1 MASTDVR
8 PPCEVLRTMT
18 DRTKLQAL
26 RQIVHSAIAWPR
38 TAKKFLMVAAD
49 LVALPA
55 VLWVAI
61 TLRLGSWNHGDVN
74 GGLLFVALP
83 LVTIPVLVRLGLYR
97 AVIRFISSQALV
109 AALAGVTISTVA
121 LLLLSY
127 IPGFGNVPRS
137 SLVIYW
143 SLATLYVGGSRYML
157 RLLLAPSSRSASR
170 VVIYGA
176 GTAGARLAQ
185 AMLTSS
191 EARPVAFVDDDR
203 TLWGAV
209 IGGLKVHRP
218 SEIEYLRDECGVD
231 RVLLAMPSAS
241 RSLRRAVL
249 ERIQAPG
256 LRVQTVPDISDI
268 LAGNA
273 ELEDVRDVDA
283 NDLLGREPVAP
294 IQTLFDACIR
304 GKVVMVTGAGGSI
317 GSELCRQIAG
327 LGPRRLVLFEMSE
340 VALYRIEHELNLL
353 AQKADFVTELIPL
366 LGNAHHLNRM
376 TEIMQ
381 AYGVQTVYHA
391 AAYKHVPI
399 VEQNVL
405 AGIHNNVMSTL
416 HAAEAARASNVET
429 FVLVSTDKAVNPT
442 NVMGLTKRFAEMVLQ
457 GLSTRA
463 ERTKF
468 CMVRFGNVLES
479 SGSVVPLFREQIRR
493 GGPVTV
499 THPDI
504 IRYFMTIPEAT
515 QLVLQAGA
523 LAKGGDLFVLDMG
536 KPVKI
541 DDLARRMISLSG
553 LTVRDSSNPQGD
565 VEIQYTGLRPAEK
578 LYEEL
583 LIGSNVTGTE
593 HPMILR
599 ALEPC
604 LPWARIESLLADL
617 KASMAGLDVQGSL
630 EILTRAVREYTP
642 ASRLSDLVW
651 SHEESRRESRGK
663 VASLAARRPAPT
675 REVGAD

>member
-1 MASTDVR
+1 
-8 PPCEVLRTMT
+8 MT
-18 DRTKLQAL
+18 DHTKLQRL
-26 RQIVHSAIAWPR
+26 RRIVYSAIAWPR
-38 TAKKFLMVAAD
+38 TAKKALMVAAD
-49 LVALPA
+49 LVALP
-55 VLWVAI
+55 VILWFAI
-61 TLRLGSWNHGDVN
+61 TLRLGSWHHRAMADS
-74 GGLLFVALP
+74 LLFIALP
-83 LVTIPVLVRLGLYR
+83 LVTIPVLIRLGLYR

-109 AALAGVTISTVA
+109 AALAGVTVSTVA

-127 IPGFGNVPRS
+127 TPGFGEVPRS

-143 SLATLYVGGSRYML
+143 SMALLYVGGSRYVL
-157 RLLLAPSSRSASR
+157 RLLLAPSSRLASR

-185 AMLTSS
+185 AMQTSS

-203 TLWGAV
+203 SLWGAV

-218 SEIEYLRDECGVD
+218 SDIQYLRDEYGVD

-241 RSLRRAVL
+241 RNLRRAVL

-294 IQTLFDACIR
+294 IQSLFDACIR

-327 LGPRRLVLFEMSE
+327 LSPRRLVLFEMSE
-340 VALYRIEHELNLL
+340 VALYRVEHELNLL
-353 AQKADFVTELIPL
+353 AQKAGFGTELIAL
-366 LGNAHHLNRM
+366 LGNAHHQNRM

-381 AYGVQTVYHA
+381 GYGVQTVYHA

-405 AGIHNNVMSTL
+405 AGIHNNVISTL

-463 ERTKF
+463 ERTRF
-468 CMVRFGNVLES
+468 CIVRFGNVLES

-536 KPVKI
+536 QPVKI

-553 LTVRDSSNPQGD
+553 LTVRDAKNPQGD
-565 VEIQYTGLRPAEK
+565 IEIQYMGLRPAEK

-599 ALEPC
+599 ALEPS
-604 LPWARIESLLADL
+604 LPWTRIESLLTEL
-617 KASMAGLDVQGSL
+617 KGSMAGLDVQGSL
-630 EILTRAVREYTP
+630 EILSNAVREYTP
-642 ASRLSDLVW
+642 AGQLSDLVW
-651 SHEESRRESRGK
+651 SHEAARREARGK
-663 VASLAARRPAPT
+663 VTSLVARRPEPRTKPAQT
-675 REVGAD
+675 E